1 LIFKTGGVGAD
12 LRVCPY
18 APHTPRRPRFR
29 VETWQTR
36 GSARTAKGQTRGSA
50 RTGKGQTRRSARTAK
65 GQTRRSAPTAKGQT
79 RRYAPTAPAAGIDEA
94 TPQGPKRQTAA
105 GGQSDFRS
113 YCPPPAGPFSDR
125 GVARKARLPPKKFRK
140 IPGRSRATA
149 CLGSDQK
156 KYDLCESQNNDV
168 PWLGMAL
175 ACLGFD
181 WIG

>member
-1 LIFKTGGVGAD
+1 LGWRIFLIFKTGGVGAD

-36 GSARTAKGQTRGSA
+36 RSA
-50 RTGKGQTRRSARTAK
+50 RTGKGQTRRSARTGKGQTRGSARTAK
-65 GQTRRSAPTAKGQT
+65 GQTRRSAPTG
-79 RRYAPTAPAAGIDEA
+79 
-94 TPQGPKRQTAA
+94 KRQTAA